1 MIRLR
6 PCAAALLVLLSLTA
20 CRGEAPTPDDPV
32 EAAAADA
39 AAEITMDLAERYAA
53 FAKAERILMDDV
65 ATIPLFWTVQA
76 GLVAP
81 TISDYRPTPRGFPRS
96 RWASFGR

>member
-1 MIRLR
+1 
-6 PCAAALLVLLSLTA
+6 
-20 CRGEAPTPDDPV
+20 
-32 EAAAADA
+32 
-39 AAEITMDLAERYAA
+39 MDLSERYAG

-65 ATIPLFWTVQA
+65 AMIPLFWTIQA

-81 TISDYRPTPRGFPRS
+81 EIKGYRPTPRGFPRS